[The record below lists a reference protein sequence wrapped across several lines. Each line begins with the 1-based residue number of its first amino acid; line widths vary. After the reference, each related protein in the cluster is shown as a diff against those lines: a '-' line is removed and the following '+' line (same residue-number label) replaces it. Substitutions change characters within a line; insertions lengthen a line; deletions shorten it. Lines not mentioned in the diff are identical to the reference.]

1 MNAPVTPPERNAESF
16 EKTGLGKGVVGGGAA
31 VVVRTRSPRRPRL
44 INCAPRARRSA
55 RFGEERAPRTRQRR
69 PAQREPI
76 GRAPAA
82 RVARGHGASRE
93 EPKQRQEKRVKGPAP
108 AAQLQ
113 QARLQQVR

>member
-1 MNAPVTPPERNAESF
+1 MA
-16 EKTGLGKGVVGGGAA
+16 GGGAA
-31 VVVRTRSPRRPRL
+31 VVARTRSPRRPRL

-55 RFGEERAPRTRQRR
+55 RFGEERAPRTRRR
-69 PAQREPI
+69 RADERAPF

-93 EPKQRQEKRVKGPAP
+93 EPKERQEKRVKDPAP

-113 QARLQQVR
+113 RAQLQPVR